1 MKTEINDFLDF
12 LENEWSLNL
21 VYDHSDLVDS
31 YLKSINSEPQIEA
44 RSVKE
49 NEQTKEVCPL
59 CQSDDTFSIELVH
72 TKCRSCSCQWT
83 N

>member
-1 MKTEINDFLDF
+1 METELIDFLNEVMDNVEVPRRLRLWA
-12 LENEWSLNL
+12 LE
-21 VYDHSDLVDS
+21 
-31 YLKSINSEPQIEA
+31 LKSSINSEPQIEA
-44 RSVKE
+44 QSVKE
-49 NEQTKEVCPL
+49 NEQTKEVYPL